1 MNLLRNA
8 RCLAYKDWR
17 VWIGFVIMVVGISG
31 LMGTF
36 EGAFSRAIS
45 GAIGGA
51 IFGLIM
57 VNRTQFNILKNMP
70 QKQLKEE

>member
-1 MNLLRNA
+1 M
-8 RCLAYKDWR
+8 
-17 VWIGFVIMVVGISG
+17 WIGFVIMVVGISG